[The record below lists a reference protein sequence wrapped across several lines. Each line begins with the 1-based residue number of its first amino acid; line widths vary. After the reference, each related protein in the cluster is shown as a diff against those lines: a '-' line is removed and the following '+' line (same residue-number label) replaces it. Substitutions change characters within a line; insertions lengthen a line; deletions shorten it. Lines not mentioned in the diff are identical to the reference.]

1 MHQKRQLEKNILS
14 GIDRLVQQLIDLSCS
29 QGRQKDQLLEEA
41 VQTIKDIKPLLLILL
56 GGREEH
62 LESLLRQLI
71 SQKLPHGLALDS
83 FGPFKRDLDTVLT
96 MAFFAENQP
105 KDEQGLAAGPPESAP
120 ENLSG
125 TEAAA
130 ASEAAPAPEAE
141 PAPPVIEQQPEQ
153 VFAAFLSKLFPSAT
167 LHQGY
172 LYRSLYLHYYL
183 PEKKLALLVL
193 YPEVRLLP
201 TIERLLQKEGV
212 TLIKL
217 QPSDLKHPA
226 LLARKLARYQ

>member
-14 GIDRLVQQLIDLSCS
+14 GIDRLVQQLIDLSSS
-29 QGRQKDQLLEEA
+29 QGQQKDQLLEEA

-71 SQKLPHGLALDS
+71 SQKLPQGLALDS

-96 MAFFAENQP
+96 LAFFAENQP
-105 KDEQGLAAGPPESAP
+105 KDEQGQAAEPPESAP
-120 ENLSG
+120 DNLPE

-130 ASEAAPAPEAE
+130 EAVAALAPESE
-141 PAPPVIEQQPEQ
+141 PTPPVIEQQPEQ
-153 VFAAFLSKLFPSAT
+153 LFAAFLSKLFPSAT

-172 LYRSLYLHYYL
+172 LYRSLYLHYYF
-183 PEKKLALLVL
+183 PEKKLAFLVL
-193 YPEVRLLP
+193 YPEVRMIP
-201 TIERLLQKEGV
+201 TIEKLLQKEGI

-217 QPSDLKHPA
+217 QPSDLKQPA
-226 LLARKLARYQ
+226 LLVRKLARYQ

>member
-1 MHQKRQLEKNILS
+1 MRVHQKRQLEKNILS
-14 GIDRLVQQLIDLSCS
+14 GIDRLVQQLIDLSSS
-29 QGRQKDQLLEEA
+29 QGQQKDQLLEEA

-71 SQKLPHGLALDS
+71 SQKLPQGLALDS

-96 MAFFAENQP
+96 LAFFAENQL
-105 KDEQGLAAGPPESAP
+105 KDEQGLAAESPESAP
-120 ENLSG
+120 ENLPE
-125 TEAAA
+125 TEVAA
-130 ASEAAPAPEAE
+130 EAEAAPEAE
-141 PAPPVIEQQPEQ
+141 PASPGIEQPEQ

-183 PEKKLALLVL
+183 PEQKLAFLVL
-193 YPEVRLLP
+193 YPEVRMIP
-201 TIERLLQKEGV
+201 TIEKLLQKEGI

-217 QPSDLKHPA
+217 QPSDLKQPA
-226 LLARKLARYQ
+226 LLVRKLARYQQ